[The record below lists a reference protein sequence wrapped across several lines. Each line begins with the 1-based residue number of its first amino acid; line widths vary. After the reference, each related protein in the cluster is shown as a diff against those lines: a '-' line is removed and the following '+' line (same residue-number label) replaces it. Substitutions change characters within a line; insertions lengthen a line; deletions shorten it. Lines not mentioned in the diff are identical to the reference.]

1 MIDIPIVML
10 SGYLRKFNCKGNAK
24 FNFLEIIWER
34 KCSRISESLKLKI
47 LATMEQLPGYIGLI
61 TNLPF

>member
-1 MIDIPIVML
+1 MTDIPIVML

-34 KCSRISESLKLKI
+34 KCSRRVH
-47 LATMEQLPGYIGLI
+47 
-61 TNLPF
+61 F